1 MAGLSKDDPV
11 PTEIKPPEQPV
22 VAPEPPPLDS
32 AAIQKLN
39 ARWKEFMSNVRT
51 QCGVQVEAALR
62 AVRDIAVGE
71 QAVAF
76 AFGSNE
82 FSRGMV
88 ARPETLG
95 KVVTI
100 LSGILG
106 RSITLECQIG
116 DQAKLAKMLSMHTSD
131 QQGDG
136 PDPLVAYALSDLGAE
151 VVK

>member
-1 MAGLSKDDPV
+1 MFLLIFFPDF
-11 PTEIKPPEQPV
+11 
-22 VAPEPPPLDS
+22 LDS
-32 AAIQKLN
+32 ISVQKLN
-39 ARWKEFMSNVRT
+39 ARWKEFMGIVRS

-62 AVRDIAVGE
+62 AVRDIAVGQ

-82 FSRGMV
+82 FSRSMV

-100 LSGILG
+100 LSSILG

-116 DQAKLAKMLSMHTSD
+116 EQAKLAKMITLNTSE
-131 QQGDG
+131 QQGEG
-136 PDPLVAYALSDLGAE
+136 PDPLVEYALTDLGAE